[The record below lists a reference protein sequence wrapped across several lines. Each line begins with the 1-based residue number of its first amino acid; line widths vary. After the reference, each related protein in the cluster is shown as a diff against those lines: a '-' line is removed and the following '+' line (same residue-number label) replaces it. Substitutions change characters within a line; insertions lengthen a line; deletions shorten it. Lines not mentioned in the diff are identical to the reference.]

1 MAVISL
7 ADRIEEVL
15 VQNGRPAPL
24 RWLSRE
30 VQAPEGAVHN
40 ALKLDDRFL
49 GLPDGLW
56 TTRNYGHLVAAIVLE
71 RLGGRIFGP
80 RDLRI
85 DLGIARKEV
94 MPLLDWLKAK
104 RWVEKVEEGYQWI
117 GPDSVPSLEVP
128 GAPDHEEEGGD
139 VEASDEPGRD

>member
-7 ADRIEEVL
+7 ADRIEETL
-15 VQNGRPAPL
+15 IQNGRPAPL
-24 RWLSRE
+24 RWLARE

-56 TTRNYGHLVAAIVLE
+56 TTRDYGNLVASIVLE
-71 RLGGRIFGP
+71 RLGDRIFGP

-117 GPDSVPSLEVP
+117 GPDSVPVTA
-128 GAPDHEEEGGD
+128 APTVQPVDEDGGD
-139 VEASDEPGRD
+139 FEAADEP

>member
-24 RWLSRE
+24 RWLARE

-56 TTRNYGHLVAAIVLE
+56 TTRDYGNLVASIVLE
-71 RLGGRIFGP
+71 RLGDRIFGP

-104 RWVEKVEEGYQWI
+104 RWVEKIEEGYQWI
-117 GPDSVPSLEVP
+117 GPDSVPVTT
-128 GAPDHEEEGGD
+128 APAVQQEEGGGD
-139 VEASDEPGRD
+139 FEAADEP

>member
-15 VQNGRPAPL
+15 SQNGRPAPL
-24 RWLSRE
+24 RWLARE

-56 TTRNYGHLVAAIVLE
+56 TTRHYGHLVAAIVLE
-71 RLGGRIFGP
+71 RLGSKIFGP

-104 RWVEKVEEGYQWI
+104 RWVEKVEEGYRWI
-117 GPDSVPSLEVP
+117 GPDSVPTFEEVTSFDP
-128 GAPDHEEEGGD
+128 SNDEEHN
-139 VEASDEPGRD
+139 EAADEPRRD